1 MKNFIL
7 QSIELLGMSADGFG
21 VGLVGSVLSI
31 IYKVNGF
38 SWKMT
43 VTVFL
48 SGGIL
53 SGYAM
58 PVIVE
63 NWDLGRGTGFFA
75 VFIIGYLAPDFFSF
89 LKSFAP
95 TLFKM
100 LGEWIGKKLKKN
112 DTTDK

>member
-1 MKNFIL
+1 
-7 QSIELLGMSADGFG
+7 MSADGFF
-21 VGLVGSVLSI
+21 VGLVGAILSI
-31 IYKVNGF
+31 FYKVNGF

-43 VTVFL
+43 IAVFL

-63 NWDLGRGTGFFA
+63 NWNFGRGTGFFM
-75 VFIIGYLAPDFFSF
+75 VFIIGYLAPDFFAF

-95 TLFKM
+95 TFFKIV
-100 LGEWIGKKLKKN
+100 GDWIGKKLKKN